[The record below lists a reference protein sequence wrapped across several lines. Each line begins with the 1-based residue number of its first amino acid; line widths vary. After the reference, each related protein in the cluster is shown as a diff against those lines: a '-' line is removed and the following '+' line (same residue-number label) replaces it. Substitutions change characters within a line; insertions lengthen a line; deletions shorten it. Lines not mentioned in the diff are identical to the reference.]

1 MELYLESGLKHQEL
15 PVESIA
21 DIFEGVPT
29 KDGERGLHQNPIFD
43 FVANR
48 QQLIMNISN
57 TLNG

>member
-21 DIFEGVPT
+21 EIFEGIPT
-29 KDGERGLHQNPIFD
+29 KDGERVLHQNPIFD

-48 QQLIMNISN
+48 QTLIKNIKRI
-57 TLNG
+57 